1 VIVAAIAAAA
11 TAAATSMIA
20 AIAAF
25 EEHVELEDG
34 DIARYHEAVYGDV
47 LEQEEQTNEKK
58 KRIKKVMMDITGTQQ
73 QFFDHYVEKM
83 EVGLA
88 HSWRCKWTNAVMK
101 RRYSKRENEEMT
113 IETDFSALF
122 EFRPGDAEC
131 CKFYKNC
138 SILPLIIHYT
148 DAQDHRRKDAV
159 IVCSDDL
166 GSNFKVHK
174 HCMQKVLSA
183 YLPRYCT

>member
-1 VIVAAIAAAA
+1 VLA
-11 TAAATSMIA
+11 
-20 AIAAF
+20 
-25 EEHVELEDG
+25 LLDQREDG
-34 DIARYHEAVYGDV
+34 LDQARSYLAKHNLCYNVFCLVACAVSEG
-47 LEQEEQTNEKK
+47 
-58 KRIKKVMMDITGTQQ
+58 RITGGIASA
-73 QFFDHYVEKM
+73 EKFLS
-83 EVGLA
+83 EALN
-88 HSWRCKWTNAVMK
+88 H
-101 RRYSKRENEEMT
+101 
-113 IETDFSALF
+113 ALF